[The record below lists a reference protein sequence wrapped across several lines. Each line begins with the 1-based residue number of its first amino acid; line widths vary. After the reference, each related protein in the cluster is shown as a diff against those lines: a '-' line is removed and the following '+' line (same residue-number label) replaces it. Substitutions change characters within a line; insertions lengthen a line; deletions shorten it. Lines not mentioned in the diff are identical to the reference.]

1 MGRPRNPERDASLQ
15 RYLDADGDIS
25 TKDLAAAA
33 GVPEARIR
41 KWKSEDEWEVCLEN
55 KPKKKGGQP
64 GNKNA
69 TGRTP
74 AKEGNRNAATHG
86 AYVQA
91 GYDDIDQDAAR
102 EIMELRPGESLG
114 RMMKELQQLL
124 VREAYLNK
132 LLEEYQEADA
142 AGRYY
147 PDKVVHMIVPKSIED
162 IEQEE
167 GMGIE
172 VGQAEDPEGEGKEKF
187 KTAMKTIIKA
197 SPFDRT
203 MKVEGELNR
212 LNGRIIKLLDSMK
225 AYEMEDRRLKLEEKK
240 YKLQK
245 QKVTG
250 EFDFDPEEEEPEEG
264 MDPDDPVG
272 A

>member
-69 TGRTP
+69 TGKTP

-91 GYDDIDQDAAR
+91 GYEDIDPDKAK
-102 EIMELRPGESLG
+102 EIRQLRQGDSLA
-114 RMMKELQQLL
+114 RMMDELQQLL
-124 VREAYLNK
+124 VREAYLNG
-132 LLEEYQEADA
+132 LLEEYKTADA
-142 AGRYY
+142 EGRYY
-147 PDKVVHMIVPKSIED
+147 PDRVVHMIVPKTVED
-162 IEQEE
+162 IEQEDA
-167 GMGIE
+167 MG
-172 VGQAEDPEGEGKEKF
+172 VDAGRAVDPEGEGKEKF

-240 YKLQK
+240 YQLAK

-250 EFDFDPEEEEPEEG
+250 EFDFDDPEDGDAEDVDTDFPE
-264 MDPDDPVG
+264 
-272 A
+272 